1 MNVCKK
7 KDPVATLRMVDVLV
21 TQHSKWTARRIR
33 RALFGQSLVD
43 FNADPWKGATDQTEA
58 PKKKPHKKQSRL
70 EKAFSQ
76 FESQSSQA
84 TEVQSSQEAI
94 PATSLADE
102 NATNFQEFSTFQ
114 QQPAQFFQHPHFP
127 NEHISQEQIF
137 PESFQ
142 DPHFQH
148 SFQDP
153 HFHNAQYNFPSKPIS
168 TQEQM
173 FSTSVPGIRM

>member
-1 MNVCKK
+1 MGGLCKEGHEFLKMCKK
-7 KDPVATLRMVDVLV
+7 KDLVATLRMVDVLV

-43 FNADPWKGATDQTEA
+43 FNADPWRGATDQTEA
-58 PKKKPHKKQSRL
+58 PKKKPQKKQSRL
-70 EKAFSQ
+70 EKVFSQ

-114 QQPAQFFQHPHFP
+114 QQPSSFQ
-127 NEHISQEQIF
+127 Q
-137 PESFQ
+137 SFQ
-142 DPHFQH
+142 DPHFQY

-153 HFHNAQYNFPSKPIS
+153 HFHNAQYNFPIKPIYP
-168 TQEQM
+168 QEQM
-173 FSTSVPGIRM
+173 FSTSFPGNRM